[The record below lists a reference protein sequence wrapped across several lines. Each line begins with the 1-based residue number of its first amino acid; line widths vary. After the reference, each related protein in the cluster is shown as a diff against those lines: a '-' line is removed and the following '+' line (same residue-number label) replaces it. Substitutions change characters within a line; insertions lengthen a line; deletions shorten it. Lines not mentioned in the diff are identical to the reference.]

1 MRRFVINIVLII
13 MAFAMQNCIFPFIP
27 FLNVAPN
34 LVLIILFTIGFIY
47 GKKEGMLYGIIIG
60 LLMDLFYTG
69 VFGFFTLIYIWLGYI
84 DGILSKY
91 FYEDYIVLPLVM
103 CAFNE
108 VLYNLA
114 IYFFRFM
121 LRGKFDLLFYINS
134 IIIPEMIMS
143 LLFTLLL
150 YRPLFAYNRALQRMD
165 NTKR

>member
-1 MRRFVINIVLII
+1 M
-13 MAFAMQNCIFPFIP
+13 
-27 FLNVAPN
+27 
-34 LVLIILFTIGFIY
+34 
-47 GKKEGMLYGIIIG
+47 
-60 LLMDLFYTG
+60 
-69 VFGFFTLIYIWLGYI
+69 
-84 DGILSKY
+84 
-91 FYEDYIVLPLVM
+91 LPLVM

-108 VLYNLA
+108 ILYNLA